1 MSIHVHPLVLQLRFY
16 GDDVDV
22 DRPLYEM
29 HEQYRG
35 VANVT
40 IDNTGVAQVTLLT
53 CDDFLKSDFDAIRQF
68 LKSVGVK
75 TMRYTH
81 KGSQHD
87 YPVGDLLI

>member
-16 GDDVDV
+16 DEGVDV
-22 DRPLYEM
+22 DRPLHEM

-53 CDDFLKSDFDAIRQF
+53 CDDFLKADFDNVKRV
-68 LKSVGVK
+68 LKNIGVK

-87 YPVGDLLI
+87 YPVGD